1 MGTTIAVE
9 NGGNKS
15 KASAASEERKDRFT
29 NEKCNLLV
37 ERFESFAKQLQKR
50 EKQER
55 ESSSGGGRETST
67 PSSSSKA
74 ASSSFNS
81 SNFSTID
88 SRHRSRGDMNDNKLL
103 GVHHAN
109 TPATMSTSP
118 STYSSPARKIT
129 TLYSNSTFKHDL
141 LKSAIIQQSMAD
153 EKGDEVK
160 NTLLSSSSD
169 TKLRNK
175 ESFVET
181 SRVKNAEIAKL
192 LLDLDLPRDDES
204 TNFPVVVLPNN
215 TESETTPL
223 PPTFEAS
230 NGDAEVVVAPD
241 HFDANN
247 LDPKL
252 LLIDDEEEENDS
264 ESDDDLN
271 TRNLTS
277 SVANKEKCNKFY
289 NLYYCV

>member
-1 MGTTIAVE
+1 MGATIAVE
-9 NGGNKS
+9 NGGNKA
-15 KASAASEERKDRFT
+15 KASEERKDRFT
-29 NEKCNLLV
+29 NEKCNILV

-55 ESSSGGGRETST
+55 ESSTGGGRETST

-74 ASSSFNS
+74 VSSSFNS
-81 SNFSTID
+81 SNFSTLD

-141 LKSAIIQQSMAD
+141 LKSAVIQQSMAD

-160 NTLLSSSSD
+160 NTLLSSSTD

-181 SRVKNAEIAKL
+181 SRVRNAEIAKL
-192 LLDLDLPRDDES
+192 LLDLDLPRDEES

-215 TESETTPL
+215 AENEATP

-230 NGDAEVVVAPD
+230 NGDAEVVVAPA

-252 LLIDDEEEENDS
+252 LLIDDEEEDNES

-277 SVANKEKCNKFY
+277 SVANKEKCN
-289 NLYYCV
+289 

>member
-1 MGTTIAVE
+1 MGATIAVE
-9 NGGNKS
+9 NGGNKA
-15 KASAASEERKDRFT
+15 KATTASEERKDRFT

-55 ESSSGGGRETST
+55 ESSTGGGRETST

-81 SNFSTID
+81 SNFSTLD

-141 LKSAIIQQSMAD
+141 LKSAVIQQSMAD

-160 NTLLSSSSD
+160 NTLLSSSTD

-181 SRVKNAEIAKL
+181 SRVRNAEIAKL
-192 LLDLDLPRDDES
+192 LLDLDLPRDEES

-215 TESETTPL
+215 AENEATPPPPPPP

-230 NGDAEVVVAPD
+230 NGDAEVVVAPA

-252 LLIDDEEEENDS
+252 LLIDDEEEDNES

-277 SVANKEKCNKFY
+277 SVANKEKCN
-289 NLYYCV
+289 